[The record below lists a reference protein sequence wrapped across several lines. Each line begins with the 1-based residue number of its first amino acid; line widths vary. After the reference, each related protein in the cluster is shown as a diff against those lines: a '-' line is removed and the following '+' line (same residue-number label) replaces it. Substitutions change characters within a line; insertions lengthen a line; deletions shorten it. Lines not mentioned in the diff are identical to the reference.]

1 MVLYKKVI
9 LKNFIRLQKNK
20 TPLHLFSHLEVI
32 YKKGVPKNL
41 AKFAG
46 KHLCQGLFLNKVA
59 GLRRYEKTLL
69 KKRLWHRCFHVNF
82 MKLLRTP
89 FYGTPPVVDS
99 GFFLENL
106 QMSQNSYSTEYQ
118 WTAVSVRAQYPA
130 GISLLNVNN
139 KNTKIICESI
149 FFIFNYVFKTLSG
162 WRSLS

>member
-9 LKNFIRLQKNK
+9 LKNFIKLQKNK
-20 TPLHLFSHLEVI
+20 APLHLFSHLEVI

-82 MKLLRTP
+82 TKLLRTP
-89 FYGTPPVVDS
+89 FYETPPVVDS
-99 GFFLENL
+99 GFSREFAKCLRTAILQNINERPFLFAHNIRL
-106 QMSQNSYSTEYQ
+106 AFLYSTS
-118 WTAVSVRAQYPA
+118 T
-130 GISLLNVNN
+130 I
-139 KNTKIICESI
+139 KIP
-149 FFIFNYVFKTLSG
+149 K
-162 WRSLS
+162 

>member
-59 GLRRYEKTLL
+59 GLRRFEKTLL

-82 MKLLRTP
+82 TKLLRTP
-89 FYGTPPVVDS
+89 FYETPPVVDS

-106 QMSQNSYSTEYQ
+106 QN
-118 WTAVSVRAQYPA
+118 VSEQLFYR
-130 GISLLNVNN
+130 ISMNGRFCSR
-139 KNTKIICESI
+139 TI
-149 FFIFNYVFKTLSG
+149 SG
-162 WRSLS
+162 WHFFTQRQQ